1 MERKA
6 VLIFLP
12 GQIHPSQ
19 YSSVYYVLLFD
30 SFLSQD
36 LVIKY
41 HDFQQQIVNVIP
53 ELNPLP
59 CECVVLPM
67 IGMNSDIYD
76 KKVKATYIFIVCDGI
91 RERFMFCFD
100 FNFEVLRIFTEFE
113 HMRL

>member
-19 YSSVYYVLLFD
+19 YSSIHCILLLD
-30 SFLSQD
+30 SCLSQD

-67 IGMNSDIYD
+67 IGINSDIYD
-76 KKVKATYIFIVCDGI
+76 KKVKGHTYSLSVMVYGSDSCSVSISISRSSESGDI
-91 RERFMFCFD
+91 
-100 FNFEVLRIFTEFE
+100 
-113 HMRL
+113 